1 MQVIEVTNSNVFN
14 VMFSLFVYLTA
25 IIAPLFAAL
34 ALSRN

>member
-25 IIAPLFAAL
+25 ITSPLFAAL